1 MNFLQLCQR
10 LRQEC
15 GGSGDGP
22 TTTVNQAG
30 ESKQFID
37 WVNQAYLEIQ
47 EERRDWQWL
56 WNEAQL
62 QVTQGINT
70 YSLASAYVVKG
81 SMVLDGRLLDRITYE
96 DYREQTRNGLQTT
109 RPTQWA
115 LRPDGSFVLNTL
127 PDANGVLKYEY
138 YRTPTLLSGNEDAPR
153 LPERY
158 HMMIVYKAMTY
169 YGFYENAPEVLQQ
182 GTQFYQTMANV
193 MSRDQL
199 PEVTVSGAL
208 A

>member
-70 YSLASAYVVKG
+70 YSLASIYVVDD
-81 SMVLDGRLLDRITYE
+81 SMILNGRVLDRISFE
-96 DYREQTRNGLQTT
+96 DYREQSRMGLQTSI
-109 RPTQWA
+109 PTQWA
-115 LRPDGSFVLNTL
+115 MRPDGAIVFNAL
-127 PDANGVLKYEY
+127 PESNGVLKYEY
-138 YRTPTLLSGNEDAPR
+138 YRTPALLSGNEDTPR
-153 LPERY
+153 LPERF
-158 HMMIVYKAMTY
+158 HMLIVYKAMTY
-169 YGFYENAPEVLQQ
+169 YGYYENAPEVLQQ
-182 GTQFYQTMANV
+182 GTRLFDAMSAKL
-193 MSRDQL
+193 SRDQL
-199 PEVTVSGAL
+199 PQLLVAGPL